1 MLSVDFKKT
10 FYFLPLPICILQDGL
25 CRMVNPTFI
34 RLTGYPEKE
43 LLGAPFIKLIHPEDR
58 ARAEDKMQG
67 LLAEKCAPGCCYKY
81 KIINQTGVACYVG
94 CTFFAG
100 WFDGKKALLVQ
111 MQDVTEKK
119 AAKGALSQPEI
130 EYRTLFETMLQGVI
144 YHDAGGRIISANPAA
159 EKILGLTRDRM
170 LGRVSVYPKYKL
182 IREDGSDFPVE
193 THPSMTALETGKV
206 VKNVVMGVYDSGE
219 KKCRWINI
227 HAMPLFYPGED
238 KPFQVYSTF
247 DDITERKEA
256 EERLKYLSL
265 HDPLTGLYNRIY
277 FEDGLRRLRNGKFGP
292 VGIIVCDLDG
302 LKFVNDTLGHDTGDA
317 LLAAAARVIG
327 ESFRK
332 EDVVTRIGGD
342 EFAVLLP
349 HSNEKSVAAACKRLR
364 DNIAGYNA
372 ANPELPLSISIG
384 FAVRSEASK
393 NIDDLF
399 READNKMYREKL
411 HRNKSARGSI
421 VQTLM
426 KALEARDYITE
437 GHADR
442 LKDLVI
448 KLAKAACLS
457 DSQIAD
463 MSLLAQFHDI
473 GKVGVSDSILF
484 KPGALTREEYAEMQ
498 RHCEIGYRIAM
509 TAPDL
514 APIADW
520 ILKHHEWWNG
530 SGYPLG
536 LKEEEIPLECR
547 ILAICDAYDALTNN
561 RPYRKGK
568 SHRKSIAE
576 IKRCSGTQFDPN
588 LVSKF
593 INLF

>member
-10 FYFLPLPICILQDGL
+10 FYFSPLSIYILQDGL
-25 CRMVNPTFI
+25 CRVVSSKFT
-34 RLTGYPEKE
+34 RLTGYSEEE
-43 LLGAPFIKLIHPEDR
+43 LLGLPFIKLIHPEDR
-58 ARAEDKMQG
+58 ARVEDNVQG
-67 LLAEKCAPGCCYKY
+67 LLAEKSVPESYEFRL
-81 KIINQTGVACYVG
+81 INQTGAVCYVS
-94 CTFFAG
+94 CTFFVVEFNG
-100 WFDGKKALLVQ
+100 RKALLGQ
-111 MQDVTEKK
+111 MQGITERK
-119 AAKGALSQPEI
+119 AAEEALIQSEI
-130 EYRTLFETMLQGVI
+130 KYRTLFETMAQGVI
-144 YHDAGGRIISANPAA
+144 YHDAEGRIISANPAA
-159 EKILGLTRDRM
+159 EKILGLTLDHM
-170 LGRVSVYPKYKL
+170 LGRVSIYPKYKL
-182 IREDGSDFPVE
+182 IHEDGSDFPIE
-193 THPSMTALETGKV
+193 THPSMTALKTGKE
-206 VKNVVMGVYDSGE
+206 VKNVVMGVYNPS
-219 KKCRWINI
+219 
-227 HAMPLFYPGED
+227 
-238 KPFQVYSTF
+238 

-277 FEDGLRRLRNGKFGP
+277 FEEGLRRVKDGKFGP

-302 LKFVNDTLGHDTGDA
+302 LKFVNDTLGHDTGDT
-317 LLAAAARVIG
+317 LLEVTACVIG
-327 ESFRK
+327 KSFRK
-332 EDVVTRIGGD
+332 EDIVARIGGD

-349 HSNEKSVAAACKRLR
+349 HSSEKSVAVACKRLR
-364 DNIAGYNA
+364 NNIAGYNA
-372 ANPELPLSISIG
+372 ANPELPLSISVG
-384 FAVRSEASK
+384 FAVSSEASE
-393 NIDDLF
+393 NIDELF

-411 HRNKSARGSI
+411 HRNKSARGAI

-442 LKDLVI
+442 LKDLVA
-448 KLAKAACLS
+448 KLARSARLP

-484 KPGALTREEYAEMQ
+484 KPGALTPEEYAEMQ
-498 RHCEIGYRIAM
+498 RHCEIGYRIAI

-530 SGYPLG
+530 CGYPLGLLG